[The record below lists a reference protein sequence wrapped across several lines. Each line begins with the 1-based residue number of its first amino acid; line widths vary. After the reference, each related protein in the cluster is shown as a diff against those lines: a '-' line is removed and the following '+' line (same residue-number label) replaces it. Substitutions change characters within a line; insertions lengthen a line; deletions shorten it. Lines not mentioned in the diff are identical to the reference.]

1 MNSYFEC
8 RRCGVKTGAL
18 EWVEVKLHDSSLK
31 GRNLVFN
38 IHTILFL
45 NDSDSVAFP
54 IAAFLLKIFC
64 ATFFCK
70 AIFQFC
76 DIRYSSNYQPSLK
89 KKSLLD
95 AFSMQITAILNP

>member
-1 MNSYFEC
+1 MNKIQLCVNMNSYFEC
-8 RRCGVKTGAL
+8 RRCGGKTGAL

-38 IHTILFL
+38 THTILFL

-64 ATFFCK
+64 ATFFAK
-70 AIFQFC
+70 
-76 DIRYSSNYQPSLK
+76 RYSNFVIFDIP
-89 KKSLLD
+89 
-95 AFSMQITAILNP
+95 QITNLH